1 MTVGSKMRDVDTI
14 ITGGTVLTLDKND
27 LQIADGALAIAGDS
41 IVKTGSASDIKGQFA
56 ARQIIEADNC
66 LVMPGLV
73 NGHTHAAMSCFRGIA
88 DDLELM
94 SWLNNY
100 IFPAEAK
107 NVDPELVYWGSL
119 LANAEMIKSGT
130 TTFCDMYLFE
140 EETAQ
145 AARQAGMRCLLG
157 EGLFDFPSPNAQTP
171 TEALAYA
178 RKLLD
183 KWSND
188 PLINFFIAPHSLY
201 TCSQSVLVAAKK
213 LADEYQVLYGLH
225 LLENEA
231 ERIQLHNKYGKKAL
245 FFLMERG
252 YLTERFLSFHCVCV
266 DYEDMRLLA
275 DHGCRVVHNP
285 ESNMK
290 LASGVAPVTAMMKVG
305 VSLGLGTDGCA
316 SNNNLDMFQEMDT
329 AAKLHKVSCLDPTV
343 MDARTVIRLA
353 TCDGAQVLGLGDI
366 TGSLEAGKK
375 ADIIIIDLNKPHLTP
390 LYNEY
395 SHIVYAVGGGDVDTV
410 LINGKVIMRK
420 RQLLTINEGAVIA
433 KVNEIARRI
442 RSSLKVNVAK

>member
-1 MTVGSKMRDVDTI
+1 MREVDTI
-14 ITGGTVLTLDKND
+14 ITGGTIITLDRYD
-27 LQIADGALAIAGDS
+27 LRIAKGALAIDGDT
-41 IVKTGSASDIKGQFA
+41 IVKTGSAVAINSEFTA
-56 ARQIIEADNC
+56 PQIIDADNC

-94 SWLNNY
+94 TWLNHY

-107 NVDPELVYWGSL
+107 NVNPELVYWGSL

-145 AARQAGMRCLLG
+145 AAQQAGIRCLLG

-171 TEALAYA
+171 TAALAYA

-183 KWSND
+183 KWSSN
-188 PLINFFIAPHSLY
+188 PLVNFFIAPHSLY
-201 TCSQSVLVAAKK
+201 TCSQPVLAAAKK
-213 LADEYQVLYGLH
+213 LADEYQVIYGLH

-231 ERIQLHNKYGKKAL
+231 ERRQLHDKYGQKAMS
-245 FFLMERG
+245 FLKNTG

-266 DYEDMRLLA
+266 DEEDMRMLA

-285 ESNMK
+285 VSNMK
-290 LASGVAPVTAMMKVG
+290 LASGVAPVIAMMKAG
-305 VSLGLGTDGCA
+305 ILLGLGTDGCA
-316 SNNNLDMFQEMDT
+316 SNNNLDMFQEIDA
-329 AAKLHKVSCLDPTV
+329 AAKLQKVSSLDPTV

-353 TCDGAQVLGLGDI
+353 TCDGAQALGLGNLI
-366 TGSLEAGKK
+366 GTLEAGKK

-395 SHIVYAVGGGDVDTV
+395 SHIAYTVGGADVDTV
-410 LINGKVIMRK
+410 LINGKVVMRG
-420 RQLLTINEGAVIA
+420 RRLLTIDEAAVIA
-433 KVNEIARRI
+433 RVKEIAKRI
-442 RSSLKVNVAK
+442 KFSLNIEEAN